1 MASEAAQEDLTE
13 FFEMWGFFVTVDT
26 QIDQYGSYQYT
37 VTKEMIENAKK
48 AMAKYPKKAKPFY
61 YLEDRKKGD
70 IGLDTT
76 PPCWASGLV
85 LISKKGDIGLD
96 TTPPD
101 VGHYTQFQRI
111 RPITKDIKGNIN
123 GREVSITNGDEA
135 VAFELREKDANG
147 KLLYFSTFI
156 KFEVPLT
163 VSLTYAKLYA
173 VQADG
178 KRILLEE

>member
-70 IGLDTT
+70 IGYYSTG
-76 PPCWASGLV
+76 CWSLYPV
-85 LISKKGDIGLD
+85 SKDKTYNKGYKRKYQRTGSE
-96 TTPPD
+96 
-101 VGHYTQFQRI
+101 HY
-111 RPITKDIKGNIN
+111 
-123 GREVSITNGDEA
+123 
-135 VAFELREKDANG
+135 
-147 KLLYFSTFI
+147 
-156 KFEVPLT
+156 
-163 VSLTYAKLYA
+163 
-173 VQADG
+173 
-178 KRILLEE
+178 KRR